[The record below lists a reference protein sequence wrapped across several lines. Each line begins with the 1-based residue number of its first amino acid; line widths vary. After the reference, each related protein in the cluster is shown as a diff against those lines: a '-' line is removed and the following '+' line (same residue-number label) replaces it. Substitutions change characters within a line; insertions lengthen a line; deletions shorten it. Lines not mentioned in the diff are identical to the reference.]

1 MGIPILPAVVKRM
14 GSGLQTMFAP
24 GKKTV
29 LLTEQHGYPPGL
41 ANAVEASLAQFPL
54 RFWIVDNSYSMGEP
68 DGARLVSTTNGM
80 RVLKHCTR
88 TDELKDAVFHQAEL
102 SALLGARTD
111 FIHLNRP
118 RGGSAPKD
126 VTLVSGYDASGCG
139 YAGTTVSSAK
149 AACDVLGRAIVPCG
163 STPLTD
169 SVNQIHTQLAP
180 LAAAMHAKGERAV
193 VVIAT
198 DGLPDDAASFLQAL
212 QLLQARCPV
221 WIIVRLCTSEESIV
235 EYWASLDRQLE
246 RPLEVLD
253 DVFGE
258 AAEVA
263 QHNDWLA
270 YGPALHAA
278 RLFGLQHKLFD
289 ELDEREMAPS
299 AIKQMCELLLGCGP
313 LPEPQLD
320 PEHFIHALRDAVTPL
335 PLVFDPRRKKL
346 RAWIDVDRLAARF
359 AARARLEHLGLGV
372 LYPCVRT
379 CV

>member
-1 MGIPILPAVVKRM
+1 M
-14 GSGLQTMFAP
+14 
-24 GKKTV
+24 
-29 LLTEQHGYPPGL
+29 
-41 ANAVEASLAQFPL
+41 
-54 RFWIVDNSYSMGEP
+54 
-68 DGARLVSTTNGM
+68 
-80 RVLKHCTR
+80 
-88 TDELKDAVFHQAEL
+88 
-102 SALLGARTD
+102 
-111 FIHLNRP
+111 
-118 RGGSAPKD
+118 
-126 VTLVSGYDASGCG
+126 
-139 YAGTTVSSAK
+139 
-149 AACDVLGRAIVPCG
+149 
-163 STPLTD
+163 
-169 SVNQIHTQLAP
+169 
-180 LAAAMHAKGERAV
+180 
-193 VVIAT
+193 
-198 DGLPDDAASFLQAL
+198 
-212 QLLQARCPV
+212 